1 MDTCFEGISTE
12 VDSYVS
18 RQWRNMEFC
27 ATIMEQN
34 REMERFVNESIIMA
48 SGNKKAINEMNTYL
62 NESTF
67 TDKIKNFFI
76 KIKNFFKK
84 IFSKI
89 AAALSGLFM
98 EQKKYI
104 DKYSGVITKCKW
116 RGGDISDIKNRTV
129 GIPRIINAVDNVDS
143 AVIGTNL
150 DKFFNGDTI
159 QDDPKSF
166 ISKDIFSSAEN
177 IEKAEI
183 PNKLEN
189 GAQRDK
195 IFEEFTGQ
203 GTYWGNL
210 KDFASYKV
218 TDSNGNVDINKT
230 FAAWFDGSTDTV
242 TWSEDYVENNFQT
255 IINASYA
262 GKSYLARL
270 QKIYNAV
277 DKKMT
282 EASKNMEDYY
292 KAQSDKFMQAVK
304 GNSTNAKTT
313 TDNTNT
319 DQQGEADAAAA
330 VQKAEEDGKT
340 KEAEVTKNP
349 DASGDFKP
357 DPLQPADNK
366 QPEAKPETEVENHAA
381 IAFATN
387 FNMYLN
393 EEPTFGN
400 SSSSSSGPK
409 GSVSAGTGSTNN
421 TSASNATDKVNSMTA
436 KTGTAQN
443 INNTTGN
450 VTNDLQT
457 KAQQILDADVYNR
470 QIRINESVNIST
482 SIAKN
487 MLDSFENTN
496 KDFFNIIKHHV
507 QWYLSNPGAEKLSEN
522 TTTRSRSLNIDA
534 GSEQVKTV
542 DGNQSGVSS
551 SSGSTENSGVEGGN
565 SEGGQTNPTP
575 TDKKEK
581 KKKGIIA
588 RGIEKASGTIGA
600 VKAKFSGNKDD
611 EGK

>member
-27 ATIMEQN
+27 VTIMEQN

-67 TDKIKNFFI
+67 TDKIKNFFT
-76 KIKNFFKK
+76 KIRNFFKK

-89 AAALSGLFM
+89 GAALSGVFE

-104 DKYSGVITKCKW
+104 DKYSGIITKCKW
-116 RGGDISDIKNRTV
+116 HGGDISDIKNRTV

-150 DKFFNGDTI
+150 DKFFNGDPI

-218 TDSNGNVDINKT
+218 TDSNGNVDFNKT
-230 FAAWFDGSTDTV
+230 FAAWFDGSADTV
-242 TWSEDYVENNFQT
+242 TWSEDYVEDNFQT

-277 DKKMT
+277 DKKMD
-282 EASKNMEDYY
+282 EASKNMGNYY

-304 GNSTNAKTT
+304 GNSTNAQTA
-313 TDNTNT
+313 TDA
-319 DQQGEADAAAA
+319 DQKGEADAAAA
-330 VQKAEEDGKT
+330 VEDAANKGETKA
-340 KEAEVTKNP
+340 AEVTKTDDENNGTSFKTFDP
-349 DASGDFKP
+349 NSTASTTGTQTVE
-357 DPLQPADNK
+357 L
-366 QPEAKPETEVENHAA
+366 KPESAVSFAA
-381 IAFATN
+381 N
-387 FNMYLN
+387 FDMYLN
-393 EEPTFGN
+393 EMNFKN
-400 SSSSSSGPK
+400 SSSSSSSSGPK
-409 GSVSAGTGSTNN
+409 GSVPAGTGNTNN
-421 TSASNATDKVNSMTA
+421 TNASNAANKINSMTA

-450 VTNDLQT
+450 VTNDLQA

-542 DGNQSGVSS
+542 DGQQSGVSS
-551 SSGSTENSGVEGGN
+551 SSGSTENSGDGEGGGGN
-565 SEGGQTNPTP
+565 SEGGAEQTTPKPTKKRWFFSRK
-575 TDKKEK
+575 DKKTK
-581 KKKGIIA
+581 
-588 RGIEKASGTIGA
+588 GTIGA
-600 VKAKFSGNKDD
+600 VKAKVSNNKDD
-611 EGK
+611 

>member
-104 DKYSGVITKCKW
+104 DKYSGIITKCKW
-116 RGGDISDIKNRTV
+116 HGGDISDIKNRTV

-262 GKSYLARL
+262 GKSYLTRL

-313 TDNTNT
+313 EDS
-319 DQQGEADAAAA
+319 DGQQGEAEVA
-330 VQKAEEDGKT
+330 KT
-340 KEAEVTKNP
+340 DDTQP
-349 DASGDFKP
+349 DASEFKP
-357 DPLQPADNK
+357 DPAEPK
-366 QPEAKPETEVENHAA
+366 TEVENAA
-381 IAFATN
+381 IAFAAN
-387 FNMYLN
+387 FDMYLN
-393 EEPTFGN
+393 ENFGN

-409 GSVSAGTGSTNN
+409 GSVSAGTGNTNN

-542 DGNQSGVSS
+542 DGQQSGVSS
-551 SSGSTENSGVEGGN
+551 SSGSTENSGGEGGN
-565 SEGGQTNPTP
+565 SEGGQTTP
-575 TDKKEK
+575 TDKKK
-581 KKKGIIA
+581 KPGIVA
-588 RGIEKASGTIGA
+588 RGIEKVKGTIGA
-600 VKAKFSGNKDD
+600 VKTKFSGNKDD

>member
-104 DKYSGVITKCKW
+104 DKYSGIITKCKW
-116 RGGDISDIKNRTV
+116 HGGDISDIKNRTV

-150 DKFFNGDTI
+150 DKFFNGDPI

-210 KDFASYKV
+210 KDFAPYKV
-218 TDSNGNVDINKT
+218 TDSNGNVDVNKT

-262 GKSYLARL
+262 GKSYLTRL

-277 DKKMT
+277 DKKMD
-282 EASKNMEDYY
+282 EASKNMQDYY

-304 GNSTNAKTT
+304 GNSTNAQTA
-313 TDNTNT
+313 TDA
-319 DQQGEADAAAA
+319 DKKGEADAAAA
-330 VQKAEEDGKT
+330 VEDAKKQGDAAA
-340 KEAEVTKNP
+340 AEVTKDDKSGGISSVKFDPNSTTSTTTSTQTVELNP
-349 DASGDFKP
+349 ESAVSF
-357 DPLQPADNK
+357 
-366 QPEAKPETEVENHAA
+366 AA
-381 IAFATN
+381 N

-393 EEPTFGN
+393 EMNFTD
-400 SSSSSSGPK
+400 SSSSNSGPK
-409 GSVSAGTGSTNN
+409 GSVSAGTGNTNN
-421 TSASNATDKVNSMTA
+421 TSASNAADKVNSMTS
-436 KTGTAQN
+436 KTGTAQS

-450 VTNDLQT
+450 VTNDLQI

-542 DGNQSGVSS
+542 DGQQAGVSS
-551 SSGSTENSGVEGGN
+551 SSGSTENSGGEGGN
-565 SEGGQTNPTP
+565 SEGGSEQTKTP
-575 TDKKEK
+575 PETNEK
-581 KKKGIIA
+581 KKKGLIA
-588 RGIEKASGTIGA
+588 RGVEKAAGTIGA
-600 VKAKFSGNKDD
+600 VKAKFSGNKD

>member
-67 TDKIKNFFI
+67 TDKIKNFFT
-76 KIKNFFKK
+76 KIRNFFKK

-89 AAALSGLFM
+89 GAALSGLFM

-104 DKYSGVITKCKW
+104 DKYSGIITKCKW
-116 RGGDISDIKNRTV
+116 HGGDISDIKNRTV

-150 DKFFNGDTI
+150 DKFFNGDPI

-255 IINASYA
+255 IINVSYA

-277 DKKMT
+277 DKKMD
-282 EASKNMEDYY
+282 EASKNMENYY

-304 GNSTNAKTT
+304 GNSTNAKTA
-313 TDNTNT
+313 TDA
-319 DQQGEADAAAA
+319 DRKGEADAAAA
-330 VQKAEEDGKT
+330 VEKAEKQGDAAA
-340 KEAEVTKNP
+340 AEVTKTDDKTNGTSFEKFDP
-349 DASGDFKP
+349 NSTASTTGTQTVE
-357 DPLQPADNK
+357 L
-366 QPEAKPETEVENHAA
+366 KPESAVSFAA
-381 IAFATN
+381 N
-387 FNMYLN
+387 FDMYLN

-400 SSSSSSGPK
+400 SSSSSNSGPK
-409 GSVSAGTGSTNN
+409 GSVPAGTGNTNN
-421 TSASNATDKVNSMTA
+421 TSASNAANKINSMTA
-436 KTGTAQN
+436 KTGTAQS

-457 KAQQILDADVYNR
+457 KAQQILDADVHNR
-470 QIRINESVNIST
+470 QVRINESVNIST

-542 DGNQSGVSS
+542 DEQQSGVSS
-551 SSGSTENSGVEGGN
+551 SSGSTENSGGGGGN
-565 SEGGQTNPTP
+565 GDGGGQTTQTDDEDTGGTP
-575 TDKKEK
+575 GTKASVMGKIVSGAKKVGSVIGK
-581 KKKGIIA
+581 PFKKG
-588 RGIEKASGTIGA
+588 
-600 VKAKFSGNKDD
+600 
-611 EGK
+611 

>member
-67 TDKIKNFFI
+67 TDKIKNFFT
-76 KIKNFFKK
+76 KIRNFFKK

-89 AAALSGLFM
+89 GAALSGVFE

-104 DKYSGVITKCKW
+104 DKYSGIITKCKW
-116 RGGDISDIKNRTV
+116 HGGDISDIKNRTV
-129 GIPRIINAVDNVDS
+129 GIPRFINAVDNVDS
-143 AVIGTNL
+143 AVIGTNI
-150 DKFFNGDTI
+150 DKFFNGDPI

-218 TDSNGNVDINKT
+218 TDSNGNVDFNKT
-230 FAAWFDGSTDTV
+230 FAAWFDGSADTV
-242 TWSEDYVENNFQT
+242 TWSEDYVEDNFQT

-277 DKKMT
+277 DKKMD
-282 EASKNMEDYY
+282 EASKNMENYY

-313 TDNTNT
+313 ENGANK
-319 DQQGEADAAAA
+319 EEEAAASA
-330 VQKAEEDGKT
+330 VEDATRKGETKA
-340 KEAEVTKNP
+340 AEVTNNTDDKS
-349 DASGDFKP
+349 DTV
-357 DPLQPADNK
+357 QPT
-366 QPEAKPETEVENHAA
+366 QPETGAENGAA
-381 IAFATN
+381 IAFAAN
-387 FNMYLN
+387 FDMYLN

-400 SSSSSSGPK
+400 SSSSSSSNSGPK
-409 GSVSAGTGSTNN
+409 GSVPAGTGNINN
-421 TSASNATDKVNSMTA
+421 TNASNAANKINSMTA

-470 QIRINESVNIST
+470 QIIINESVNIST

-496 KDFFNIIKHHV
+496 KDFFSIIKHHV

-542 DGNQSGVSS
+542 DGQQAGVSS
-551 SSGSTENSGVEGGN
+551 SSGSTENSGGEGGN
-565 SEGGQTNPTP
+565 SEVGQTTP

-581 KKKGIIA
+581 KGPIA
-588 RGIEKASGTIGA
+588 KVKGTIGA
-600 VKAKFSGNKDD
+600 AKEKIFGNKDD

>member
-34 REMERFVNESIIMA
+34 REMERFVNESIIIA

-104 DKYSGVITKCKW
+104 DKYSGIITKCKW
-116 RGGDISDIKNRTV
+116 HGGDISDIKNRTV

-150 DKFFNGDTI
+150 DKFFNGDPI

-262 GKSYLARL
+262 GKSYLTRL

-304 GNSTNAKTT
+304 GNSTNAQTA
-313 TDNTNT
+313 TDA
-319 DQQGEADAAAA
+319 DKKGEADAAAA
-330 VQKAEEDGKT
+330 VEKAEKQGDAAA
-340 KEAEVTKNP
+340 AEVTKNP
-349 DASGDFKP
+349 D
-357 DPLQPADNK
+357 PLPAADNK
-366 QPEAKPETEVENHAA
+366 QPEAKPTDDAA
-381 IAFATN
+381 IAFAAN
-387 FNMYLN
+387 FDMYLN

-409 GSVSAGTGSTNN
+409 GSVPAGTGNTNN
-421 TSASNATDKVNSMTA
+421 TSASNATDKINSMTT
-436 KTGTAQN
+436 KTGTAQS

-457 KAQQILDADVYNR
+457 KAQQILDADVHNR
-470 QIRINESVNIST
+470 QVRINESVNIST

-542 DGNQSGVSS
+542 DGQQSGVSS
-551 SSGSTENSGVEGGN
+551 SSGSTENSGGEGGN
-565 SEGGQTNPTP
+565 SEGLQTTP
-575 TDKKEK
+575 TDDEDTGGVPPATKGGLFSMFKRGEK
-581 KKKGIIA
+581 KKKF
-588 RGIEKASGTIGA
+588 KP
-600 VKAKFSGNKDD
+600 KK
-611 EGK
+611 

>member
-76 KIKNFFKK
+76 KIRNFFKK

-150 DKFFNGDTI
+150 DKFFNGDPI

-210 KDFASYKV
+210 KDFSSYKV

-262 GKSYLARL
+262 GKSYLTRL

-304 GNSTNAKTT
+304 GNSTNAQTT
-313 TDNTNT
+313 PDDTNA
-319 DQQGEADAAAA
+319 DQQGEAKAAAAVEKAEKQGDAAAA
-330 VQKAEEDGKT
+330 
-340 KEAEVTKNP
+340 EVTKTDDTQPN
-349 DASGDFKP
+349 ASEFKP
-357 DPLQPADNK
+357 DPAEPKTVVKAS
-366 QPEAKPETEVENHAA
+366 AVSFAA
-381 IAFATN
+381 N
-387 FNMYLN
+387 FDMYLN
-393 EEPTFGN
+393 EMNFEN

-409 GSVSAGTGSTNN
+409 GSAPAGTGNINN
-421 TSASNATDKVNSMTA
+421 TSASNATDKVNSMTT
-436 KTGTAQN
+436 KTGTAQS

-450 VTNDLQT
+450 VTNDLQV
-457 KAQQILDADVYNR
+457 KAQQILDADIHNR
-470 QIRINESVNIST
+470 QVRINESVNIST

-542 DGNQSGVSS
+542 DGQQTGVSN
-551 SSGSTENSGVEGGN
+551 SSGSIENGG
-565 SEGGQTNPTP
+565 EEDEQTTP
-575 TDKKEK
+575 TEKKEK
-581 KKKGIIA
+581 KKGFITRTA
-588 RGIEKASGTIGA
+588 EKAAGTFGA
-600 VKAKFSGNKDD
+600 VKAKLSGNKD

>member
-1 MDTCFEGISTE
+1 MDICIEGINTE
-12 VDSYVS
+12 VDSYVD

-48 SGNKKAINEMNTYL
+48 SGNKKAINEMNSYL
-62 NESTF
+62 NESAF
-67 TDKIKNFFI
+67 TDKIKNFFT
-76 KIKNFFKK
+76 KIRNFFKK

-89 AAALSGLFM
+89 GAALSGVFE

-104 DKYSGVITKCKW
+104 DKYSGIITKCKW
-116 RGGDISDIKNRTV
+116 NGGEISDIKNRTV

-150 DKFFNGDTI
+150 DKFFNGDPI

-177 IEKAEI
+177 IEKAEV
-183 PNKLEN
+183 PNRLEN

-195 IFEEFTGQ
+195 VFEEFVGQ
-203 GTYWGNL
+203 GTYWANL
-210 KDFASYKV
+210 KDFAPYKV

-262 GKSYLARL
+262 GKSYLTRL

-304 GNSTNAKTT
+304 GNSTNAQTV
-313 TDNTNT
+313 TDT
-319 DQQGEADAAAA
+319 DADKKEETDAAKK
-330 VQKAEEDGKT
+330 VEDAEKQGDA

-349 DASGDFKP
+349 DASGEFKP
-357 DPLQPADNK
+357 DPLPAADNK
-366 QPEAKPETEVENHAA
+366 QPETKSTGESAVSFAA
-381 IAFATN
+381 N
-387 FNMYLN
+387 FDMYLN
-393 EEPTFGN
+393 EMNFGN
-400 SSSSSSGPK
+400 SSSSSSDPK
-409 GSVSAGTGSTNN
+409 GSVPTGTGNTNN
-421 TSASNATDKVNSMTA
+421 TNASNAADKVNSLTT
-436 KTGTAQN
+436 KTGTAQS
-443 INNTTGN
+443 IDNTTGN

-457 KAQQILDADVYNR
+457 KAQQILDNDVYNR

-487 MLDSFENTN
+487 MLNSFENTN
-496 KDFFNIIKHHV
+496 KDCFSIIKHHV
-507 QWYLSNPGAEKLSEN
+507 QWYLSNPGAEKLGEN
-522 TTTRSRSLNIDA
+522 MTTRSRSLNIDA

-542 DGNQSGVSS
+542 DGQTNSSTKSGDEKGKSGG
-551 SSGSTENSGVEGGN
+551 GST
-565 SEGGQTNPTP
+565 TP
-575 TDKKEK
+575 TQTDKTKTNKEK
-581 KKKGIIA
+581 
-588 RGIEKASGTIGA
+588 RGFLGTI
-600 VKAKFSGNKDD
+600 KDKLNINKD
-611 EGK
+611 ENK

>member
-67 TDKIKNFFI
+67 TDKIKNFFT
-76 KIKNFFKK
+76 KIRNFFKK

-89 AAALSGLFM
+89 GAALSGLFM

-104 DKYSGVITKCKW
+104 DKYSGIITKCKW
-116 RGGDISDIKNRTV
+116 HGGDISDIKNRTV

-143 AVIGTNL
+143 AVIGTNI
-150 DKFFNGDTI
+150 DKFFNGDPI

-218 TDSNGNVDINKT
+218 TDSNGNVDFNKT
-230 FAAWFDGSTDTV
+230 FAAWFDGSADTV
-242 TWSEDYVENNFQT
+242 TWSEDYVEDNFQT

-277 DKKMT
+277 DKKMD
-282 EASKNMEDYY
+282 EASKNMTNYY

-313 TDNTNT
+313 
-319 DQQGEADAAAA
+319 EADAAAA
-330 VQKAEEDGKT
+330 VKQAEEKGKT
-340 KEAEVTKNP
+340 KEAEVNSTDDKKSDPNST
-349 DASGDFKP
+349 ASTTDTQTVE
-357 DPLQPADNK
+357 LE
-366 QPEAKPETEVENHAA
+366 PEVELKPESAVSFAA
-381 IAFATN
+381 N
-387 FNMYLN
+387 FDMYLN

-400 SSSSSSGPK
+400 SSSSSNSGPK
-409 GSVSAGTGSTNN
+409 GSVPAGTGNINN
-421 TSASNATDKVNSMTA
+421 TNASNAANKINSMTA

-450 VTNDLQT
+450 VTNDLQA
-457 KAQQILDADVYNR
+457 KAQRILDADVYNR
-470 QIRINESVNIST
+470 QIIINESVNIST

-496 KDFFNIIKHHV
+496 KDFFSIIKHHV

-542 DGNQSGVSS
+542 DGQQSGVSS
-551 SSGSTENSGVEGGN
+551 SSGSTENSGGGGGN
-565 SEGGQTNPTP
+565 GDGGSKTTTP
-575 TDKKEK
+575 SDKKEK
-581 KKKGIIA
+581 TGIIA
-588 RGIEKASGTIGA
+588 KAKGTIGA
-600 VKAKFSGNKDD
+600 AKEKIFGNKDD

>member
-67 TDKIKNFFI
+67 TDKIKNFFT
-76 KIKNFFKK
+76 KIRNFFKK

-89 AAALSGLFM
+89 GAALSGVFE

-104 DKYSGVITKCKW
+104 DKYSGIITKCKW
-116 RGGDISDIKNRTV
+116 HGGDISDIKNRTV

-150 DKFFNGDTI
+150 DKFFNGDPI

-218 TDSNGNVDINKT
+218 TDSNGNVDFNKT
-230 FAAWFDGSTDTV
+230 FAAWFDGSADTV
-242 TWSEDYVENNFQT
+242 TWSEDYVEDNFQT

-277 DKKMT
+277 DKKMD
-282 EASKNMEDYY
+282 EASKNMTNYY

-313 TDNTNT
+313 EDS
-319 DQQGEADAAAA
+319 DEQQGESDAAAA
-330 VQKAEEDGKT
+330 VKQAEEEGKT
-340 KEAEVTKNP
+340 KEAEVTKTDDTQP
-349 DASGDFKP
+349 DVSEVN
-357 DPLQPADNK
+357 PADSK
-366 QPEAKPETEVENHAA
+366 QLEDEEEAA
-381 IAFATN
+381 IAFAAN
-387 FNMYLN
+387 FDMYLN
-393 EEPTFGN
+393 EMNFGN
-400 SSSSSSGPK
+400 SSSSSNSGPK
-409 GSVSAGTGSTNN
+409 GSVPAGTGNTNN
-421 TSASNATDKVNSMTA
+421 TNASNAANKINSMTA

-450 VTNDLQT
+450 VTNDLQA

-470 QIRINESVNIST
+470 QIIINESVNIST

-542 DGNQSGVSS
+542 DGQQSGVSS
-551 SSGSTENSGVEGGN
+551 SSGSTENSGGEGGN
-565 SEGGQTNPTP
+565 SEVGQTTT

-581 KKKGIIA
+581 KGIMAKAKG
-588 RGIEKASGTIGA
+588 TFGA

>member
-67 TDKIKNFFI
+67 TDKIKNFFT
-76 KIKNFFKK
+76 KIRNFFKK

-89 AAALSGLFM
+89 GAALSGLFM

-104 DKYSGVITKCKW
+104 DKYSGIITKCKW
-116 RGGDISDIKNRTV
+116 HGGDISDIKNRTV

-150 DKFFNGDTI
+150 DKFFNGDPI

-218 TDSNGNVDINKT
+218 TDSNGNVDFNKT
-230 FAAWFDGSTDTV
+230 FSAWFDGSTDTV
-242 TWSEDYVENNFQT
+242 TWSEDYVEDNFQT
-255 IINASYA
+255 IINVSYA

-277 DKKMT
+277 DKKMD
-282 EASKNMEDYY
+282 EASKNMENYY

-313 TDNTNT
+313 EDS
-319 DQQGEADAAAA
+319 DGKQGEADAAAA
-330 VQKAEEDGKT
+330 VKQAEEEGKT
-340 KEAEVTKNP
+340 KEAEVAKTDDKDNGTSFEKFDP
-349 DASGDFKP
+349 NSTASTTGTQTVE
-357 DPLQPADNK
+357 L
-366 QPEAKPETEVENHAA
+366 KPESAVSFAA
-381 IAFATN
+381 N
-387 FNMYLN
+387 FDMYLN
-393 EEPTFGN
+393 EMNFKN
-400 SSSSSSGPK
+400 SSSSSSSSGPK
-409 GSVSAGTGSTNN
+409 GSVPAGTGNTNN
-421 TSASNATDKVNSMTA
+421 TNASNAANKINSMTA

-450 VTNDLQT
+450 VTNDLQA

-542 DGNQSGVSS
+542 DGQQSGVSS
-551 SSGSTENSGVEGGN
+551 SSGSTENSGGEGGN
-565 SEGGQTNPTP
+565 SEGGAEQTTPKPTKKRWFFSRK
-575 TDKKEK
+575 DKKTK
-581 KKKGIIA
+581 
-588 RGIEKASGTIGA
+588 GTIGA
-600 VKAKFSGNKDD
+600 VKAKVSNNKDD

>member
-104 DKYSGVITKCKW
+104 DKYSGIITKCKW
-116 RGGDISDIKNRTV
+116 HGGDISDIKNRTV

-150 DKFFNGDTI
+150 DKFFNGDPI

-262 GKSYLARL
+262 GKSYLTRL

-304 GNSTNAKTT
+304 GNSTNAQTA
-313 TDNTNT
+313 TDT
-319 DQQGEADAAAA
+319 DADKKGEEADAAA
-330 VQKAEEDGKT
+330 VEKAEKQG
-340 KEAEVTKNP
+340 
-349 DASGDFKP
+349 DAAA
-357 DPLQPADNK
+357 ADNK
-366 QPEAKPETEVENHAA
+366 QPESKPETKVENA
-381 IAFATN
+381 IAFAAN
-387 FNMYLN
+387 FDMYLN
-393 EEPTFGN
+393 EMNFGN

-409 GSVSAGTGSTNN
+409 GSVPAGTGNTNN
-421 TSASNATDKVNSMTA
+421 TSASNATDKVNSMTT
-436 KTGTAQN
+436 KTGTAQS

-457 KAQQILDADVYNR
+457 KAQQILDADVHNR
-470 QIRINESVNIST
+470 QVRINESVNIST

-542 DGNQSGVSS
+542 DGQQAGVSS
-551 SSGSTENSGVEGGN
+551 SSGSTENSGGEGGN
-565 SEGGQTNPTP
+565 SEGGQTTSTDDEDTSGTP
-575 TDKKEK
+575 GTKASVMGKIVSGAKKVGSAMATF
-581 KKKGIIA
+581 KKG
-588 RGIEKASGTIGA
+588 
-600 VKAKFSGNKDD
+600 
-611 EGK
+611 GK

>member
-67 TDKIKNFFI
+67 TDKIKNFFT
-76 KIKNFFKK
+76 KIRNFFKK

-89 AAALSGLFM
+89 GAALSGLFM

-104 DKYSGVITKCKW
+104 DKYSGIITKCKW
-116 RGGDISDIKNRTV
+116 HGGDISDIKNRTV

-150 DKFFNGDTI
+150 DKFFNGDPI

-255 IINASYA
+255 IINVSYA
-262 GKSYLARL
+262 GKSYLTRL

-277 DKKMT
+277 DKKMD
-282 EASKNMEDYY
+282 EASKNMENYY

-313 TDNTNT
+313 EDNA
-319 DQQGEADAAAA
+319 DKKEEAEAAAA
-330 VQKAEEDGKT
+330 VEDAANKGETKA
-340 KEAEVTKNP
+340 AEVTKTDNNGTSFEKFDP
-349 DASGDFKP
+349 NSTASTTGTQTVE
-357 DPLQPADNK
+357 L
-366 QPEAKPETEVENHAA
+366 KPESAVSFAA
-381 IAFATN
+381 N
-387 FNMYLN
+387 FDMYLN
-393 EEPTFGN
+393 EMNFGN
-400 SSSSSSGPK
+400 SSSSSSGGPK
-409 GSVSAGTGSTNN
+409 GSVPAGTGNTNN

-436 KTGTAQN
+436 KTGTAQS

-457 KAQQILDADVYNR
+457 KAQQILDADVHNR
-470 QIRINESVNIST
+470 QVRINESVNIST

-542 DGNQSGVSS
+542 DGQQSGVSS
-551 SSGSTENSGVEGGN
+551 SSGSTENSGGEGGN
-565 SEGGQTNPTP
+565 NEVGQTTP

-581 KKKGIIA
+581 KGPIA
-588 RGIEKASGTIGA
+588 KVKGTIGA
-600 VKAKFSGNKDD
+600 AKEKIFGNKDD

>member
-150 DKFFNGDTI
+150 DKFFNGDPI

-304 GNSTNAKTT
+304 GNSTNAQTA
-313 TDNTNT
+313 TDA
-319 DQQGEADAAAA
+319 DKKGEADAAAA
-330 VQKAEEDGKT
+330 VEKAEKQGDAAA
-340 KEAEVTKNP
+340 AEVTKNP
-349 DASGDFKP
+349 DASGEFKP
-357 DPLQPADNK
+357 DPLPAADNK
-366 QPEAKPETEVENHAA
+366 QPEAKPETEVEDAA
-381 IAFATN
+381 IAFAAN
-387 FNMYLN
+387 FDMYLN

-409 GSVSAGTGSTNN
+409 GSVPAGTGNTNN
-421 TSASNATDKVNSMTA
+421 TSASNATDKVNSMTT
-436 KTGTAQN
+436 KTGTAQS

-457 KAQQILDADVYNR
+457 KAQQILDADVHNR
-470 QIRINESVNIST
+470 QVRINESVNIST

-542 DGNQSGVSS
+542 DGQQAGVSS
-551 SSGSTENSGVEGGN
+551 SSGSTENSGGEGGN
-565 SEGGQTNPTP
+565 SEGGQTTP
-575 TDKKEK
+575 TDDEDTGGTPKTKASVMGKIVSGAKKVGSAMGKPFKKE
-581 KKKGIIA
+581 
-588 RGIEKASGTIGA
+588 
-600 VKAKFSGNKDD
+600 
-611 EGK
+611 GK

>member
-67 TDKIKNFFI
+67 TDKIKNFFT
-76 KIKNFFKK
+76 KIRNFFKK

-89 AAALSGLFM
+89 GAALSGVFE

-104 DKYSGVITKCKW
+104 DKYSGIITKCKW
-116 RGGDISDIKNRTV
+116 HGGDISDIKNRTV

-143 AVIGTNL
+143 AVIGTNI
-150 DKFFNGDTI
+150 DKFFNGDPI

-218 TDSNGNVDINKT
+218 TDSNGNVDFNKT
-230 FAAWFDGSTDTV
+230 FAAWFDGSADTV
-242 TWSEDYVENNFQT
+242 TWSEDYVEDNFQT

-277 DKKMT
+277 DKKMD
-282 EASKNMEDYY
+282 EASKNMENYY

-313 TDNTNT
+313 ENGA
-319 DQQGEADAAAA
+319 DQKGEADAAAA
-330 VQKAEEDGKT
+330 VEDATRKGETKA
-340 KEAEVTKNP
+340 AEVTNNTDDKS
-349 DASGDFKP
+349 DTV
-357 DPLQPADNK
+357 QPT
-366 QPEAKPETEVENHAA
+366 QPEQTEEKSSDESAVSFAA
-381 IAFATN
+381 N
-387 FNMYLN
+387 FDMYLN

-400 SSSSSSGPK
+400 SSSSSNSGPK
-409 GSVSAGTGSTNN
+409 GSVPAGTGNINN
-421 TSASNATDKVNSMTA
+421 TNASNAANKINSMTA

-450 VTNDLQT
+450 VTNDLQA

-496 KDFFNIIKHHV
+496 KDFFSIIKHHV

-542 DGNQSGVSS
+542 DGQQSGVSS
-551 SSGSTENSGVEGGN
+551 SSGSTENSGGEGGN
-565 SEGGQTNPTP
+565 SEGGAEQTTPKPTKKRWFFSRK
-575 TDKKEK
+575 DKKTK
-581 KKKGIIA
+581 
-588 RGIEKASGTIGA
+588 GTIGA
-600 VKAKFSGNKDD
+600 VKAKVSNNKDD

>member
-12 VDSYVS
+12 VDSYIS

-67 TDKIKNFFI
+67 TDKIKNFFT
-76 KIKNFFKK
+76 KIRNFFKK

-89 AAALSGLFM
+89 GAALSGVFE

-104 DKYSGVITKCKW
+104 DKYSGIITKCKW
-116 RGGDISDIKNRTV
+116 HGGDISDIKNRTV

-150 DKFFNGDTI
+150 DKFFNGDPI

-218 TDSNGNVDINKT
+218 TDSNGNVDFNKT
-230 FAAWFDGSTDTV
+230 FAAWFDGSADTV
-242 TWSEDYVENNFQT
+242 TWSEDYVEDNFQT

-277 DKKMT
+277 DKKMD
-282 EASKNMEDYY
+282 EASKNMENYY

-313 TDNTNT
+313 ENGA
-319 DQQGEADAAAA
+319 DQKGEADAAAA
-330 VQKAEEDGKT
+330 VEDATRKGETKA
-340 KEAEVTKNP
+340 AEVTNNTDDKS
-349 DASGDFKP
+349 DTV
-357 DPLQPADNK
+357 QPT
-366 QPEAKPETEVENHAA
+366 QPEQTEEKSSDESAVSFAA
-381 IAFATN
+381 N
-387 FNMYLN
+387 FDMYLN

-400 SSSSSSGPK
+400 SSSSSNSGPK
-409 GSVSAGTGSTNN
+409 GSVPAGTGNINN
-421 TSASNATDKVNSMTA
+421 TNASNAANKINSMTA

-470 QIRINESVNIST
+470 QIIINESVNIST

-496 KDFFNIIKHHV
+496 KDFFSIIKHHV

-542 DGNQSGVSS
+542 DGQQSGVSS
-551 SSGSTENSGVEGGN
+551 SSGSTENSGGEGGN
-565 SEGGQTNPTP
+565 SEVGQTTT

-581 KKKGIIA
+581 KGIMAKAKG
-588 RGIEKASGTIGA
+588 TFGA
-600 VKAKFSGNKDD
+600 VKEKILGNKDD

>member
-143 AVIGTNL
+143 AVIGVNL
-150 DKFFNGDTI
+150 DKFFNGDPI

-177 IEKAEI
+177 IKKAEI

-262 GKSYLARL
+262 GKSYLTRL

-282 EASKNMEDYY
+282 EASKNMKDYY

-304 GNSTNAKTT
+304 GNSTDAQTA
-313 TDNTNT
+313 TDAN
-319 DQQGEADAAAA
+319 QKGEADAAAA
-330 VQKAEEDGKT
+330 VEKAEKQGDAAA
-340 KEAEVTKNP
+340 AEVTKTP
-349 DASGDFKP
+349 DASGEFKSE
-357 DPLQPADNK
+357 PLPAADNK
-366 QPEAKPETEVENHAA
+366 QPETSSSGESAVSFAA
-381 IAFATN
+381 N
-387 FNMYLN
+387 FDMYLN

-409 GSVSAGTGSTNN
+409 GSVPAGTGNTNN
-421 TSASNATDKVNSMTA
+421 TSASNATDKVNSMTT
-436 KTGTAQN
+436 KTGTAQS

-457 KAQQILDADVYNR
+457 KAQQILDADVHNR
-470 QIRINESVNIST
+470 QVRINESVNIST

-507 QWYLSNPGAEKLSEN
+507 QWYLSNPGAEKLSDN

-542 DGNQSGVSS
+542 DGQQSGVSS
-551 SSGSTENSGVEGGN
+551 STENSGGKGGN
-565 SEGGQTNPTP
+565 SEGGQTTP
-575 TDKKEK
+575 TDDEDTSGTPGTKASVMGKIVSGAKKVGSAMARPF
-581 KKKGIIA
+581 KKG
-588 RGIEKASGTIGA
+588 
-600 VKAKFSGNKDD
+600 
-611 EGK
+611 GK

>member
-67 TDKIKNFFI
+67 TDKIKNFFT
-76 KIKNFFKK
+76 KIRNFFKK

-89 AAALSGLFM
+89 GAALSGLFM

-104 DKYSGVITKCKW
+104 DKYSGIITKCKW
-116 RGGDISDIKNRTV
+116 HGGDISDIKNRTV

-150 DKFFNGDTI
+150 DKFFNGDPI

-255 IINASYA
+255 IINVSYA
-262 GKSYLARL
+262 GKSYLTRL

-313 TDNTNT
+313 EDS
-319 DQQGEADAAAA
+319 DGKQGEADAAAA
-330 VQKAEEDGKT
+330 VKQAEEEGKT

-349 DASGDFKP
+349 DSSGEFKP
-357 DPLQPADNK
+357 DPLPAADNK
-366 QPEAKPETEVENHAA
+366 QPEAKPKTEVENHAA
-381 IAFATN
+381 IAFAAN
-387 FNMYLN
+387 FDMYLN

-400 SSSSSSGPK
+400 SSSSNSGPK
-409 GSVSAGTGSTNN
+409 GSVPAGTGNTNN
-421 TSASNATDKVNSMTA
+421 TSASNAADKVNSMTA

-450 VTNDLQT
+450 VTNDLQV
-457 KAQQILDADVYNR
+457 KAQQILDADVHNR
-470 QIRINESVNIST
+470 QVRINESVNIST

-542 DGNQSGVSS
+542 DGQQSGVSS
-551 SSGSTENSGVEGGN
+551 SNGSTENSGGEGGN
-565 SEGGQTNPTP
+565 SEGGAEQTTPKPTKKRWFFSRK
-575 TDKKEK
+575 DKKTK
-581 KKKGIIA
+581 
-588 RGIEKASGTIGA
+588 GTIGA
-600 VKAKFSGNKDD
+600 VKAKVSNNKDD
-611 EGK
+611 

>member
-67 TDKIKNFFI
+67 TDKIKNFFT
-76 KIKNFFKK
+76 KIRNFFKK

-89 AAALSGLFM
+89 GAALSGVFE

-104 DKYSGVITKCKW
+104 DKYSGIITKCKW
-116 RGGDISDIKNRTV
+116 HGGDISDIKNRTV

-143 AVIGTNL
+143 AVIGTNI
-150 DKFFNGDTI
+150 DKFFNGDPI

-218 TDSNGNVDINKT
+218 TDSNGNVDFNKT
-230 FAAWFDGSTDTV
+230 FAAWFDGSADTV
-242 TWSEDYVENNFQT
+242 TWSEDYVEDNFQT

-277 DKKMT
+277 DKKMD
-282 EASKNMEDYY
+282 EASKNMENYY

-313 TDNTNT
+313 
-319 DQQGEADAAAA
+319 EADAAAA
-330 VQKAEEDGKT
+330 VKQAEEKGKT
-340 KEAEVTKNP
+340 KEAEVNSTDDKKSDPNST
-349 DASGDFKP
+349 ASTTDTQTVE
-357 DPLQPADNK
+357 LE
-366 QPEAKPETEVENHAA
+366 PESAVSFAA
-381 IAFATN
+381 N
-387 FNMYLN
+387 FDMYLN

-400 SSSSSSGPK
+400 SSSSSNSGPK
-409 GSVSAGTGSTNN
+409 GSVPAGTGNTNN
-421 TSASNATDKVNSMTA
+421 TNASNAANKINSMTA

-470 QIRINESVNIST
+470 QIIINESVNIST

-496 KDFFNIIKHHV
+496 KDFFSIIKHHV

-534 GSEQVKTV
+534 GSEQVKTI
-542 DGNQSGVSS
+542 DGQQSGVSS
-551 SSGSTENSGVEGGN
+551 SSGSTENSGGGGGN
-565 SEGGQTNPTP
+565 GDGGSKTTTP
-575 TDKKEK
+575 SDKKEK
-581 KKKGIIA
+581 TGFIA
-588 RGIEKASGTIGA
+588 KAKGTIGA
-600 VKAKFSGNKDD
+600 AKEKIFGNKDD

>member
-76 KIKNFFKK
+76 KIRNFFKK

-104 DKYSGVITKCKW
+104 DKYSGIITKCKW

-150 DKFFNGDTI
+150 DKFFNGDPI

-262 GKSYLARL
+262 GKSYLTRL

-277 DKKMT
+277 DKKMD
-282 EASKNMEDYY
+282 EASKNMQDYY

-304 GNSTNAKTT
+304 GNSTNAQTT

-319 DQQGEADAAAA
+319 DQQGEAKAAAA
-330 VQKAEEDGKT
+330 VEKAEKQGDAKA
-340 KEAEVTKNP
+340 AEVTKTDNTNP
-349 DASGDFKP
+349 NPADFKP
-357 DPLQPADNK
+357 DP
-366 QPEAKPETEVENHAA
+366 VEPKTTVVKASA
-381 IAFATN
+381 VAFAAN

-393 EEPTFGN
+393 EMNFVT
-400 SSSSSSGPK
+400 SSSSSSDPK
-409 GSVSAGTGSTNN
+409 GSVPAGTGNINN
-421 TSASNATDKVNSMTA
+421 TSASNATDKVNSMTT
-436 KTGTAQN
+436 KTGTAQS

-450 VTNDLQT
+450 VTSDLQT
-457 KAQQILDADVYNR
+457 KAQQILDADIHNR
-470 QIRINESVNIST
+470 QVRINESVNIST

-542 DGNQSGVSS
+542 DGQQSGVSN
-551 SSGSTENSGVEGGN
+551 SSGSTENSGGKGGN
-565 SEGGQTNPTP
+565 SEGNPTP
-575 TDKKEK
+575 TPADKKPGIVAKAAGVVKGAASSVKTKLFGEK
-581 KKKGIIA
+581 
-588 RGIEKASGTIGA
+588 
-600 VKAKFSGNKDD
+600 D

>member
-67 TDKIKNFFI
+67 TDKIKNFFT
-76 KIKNFFKK
+76 KIRNFFKK

-89 AAALSGLFM
+89 GAALSGVFE

-104 DKYSGVITKCKW
+104 DKYSGIITKCKW
-116 RGGDISDIKNRTV
+116 HGGDISDIKNRIV
-129 GIPRIINAVDNVDS
+129 GIPRIINAVDNVES
-143 AVIGTNL
+143 AVIGTNI
-150 DKFFNGDTI
+150 DKFFNGDPI

-218 TDSNGNVDINKT
+218 TDSNGNVDFNKT
-230 FAAWFDGSTDTV
+230 FAAWFDGSADTV
-242 TWSEDYVENNFQT
+242 TWSEDYVEDNFQT

-277 DKKMT
+277 DKKMD
-282 EASKNMEDYY
+282 EASKNMENYY

-313 TDNTNT
+313 ENGTVKKEEEVAASAVEDATRK
-319 DQQGEADAAAA
+319 GET
-330 VQKAEEDGKT
+330 KA
-340 KEAEVTKNP
+340 AEVTNNTDDKS
-349 DASGDFKP
+349 DTV
-357 DPLQPADNK
+357 QPTQPEPEADNG
-366 QPEAKPETEVENHAA
+366 AA
-381 IAFATN
+381 IAFAAN
-387 FNMYLN
+387 FDMYLN

-400 SSSSSSGPK
+400 SSSSSNSGPK
-409 GSVSAGTGSTNN
+409 GSVPAGTGNTNN
-421 TSASNATDKVNSMTA
+421 TNASNAANKINSMTA

-470 QIRINESVNIST
+470 QIIINESVNIST

-534 GSEQVKTV
+534 GSEQVKTI
-542 DGNQSGVSS
+542 DGQQSGVSS
-551 SSGSTENSGVEGGN
+551 SSGSTENSGGEGGN
-565 SEGGQTNPTP
+565 SEVGQTTTTVKKEK

-581 KKKGIIA
+581 NGLMAKAKG
-588 RGIEKASGTIGA
+588 TFGA

>member
-12 VDSYVS
+12 VDSYIS

-67 TDKIKNFFI
+67 TDKIKNFFT
-76 KIKNFFKK
+76 KIRNFFKK

-89 AAALSGLFM
+89 GAALSGVFE

-104 DKYSGVITKCKW
+104 DKYSGIITKCKW
-116 RGGDISDIKNRTV
+116 HGGDISDIKNRTV

-143 AVIGTNL
+143 AVIGTNI
-150 DKFFNGDTI
+150 DKFFNGDPI

-218 TDSNGNVDINKT
+218 TDSNGNVDFNKT
-230 FAAWFDGSTDTV
+230 FAAWFDGSADTV
-242 TWSEDYVENNFQT
+242 TWSEDYVEDNFQT

-277 DKKMT
+277 DKKMD
-282 EASKNMEDYY
+282 EASKNMTNYY

-313 TDNTNT
+313 ENGA
-319 DQQGEADAAAA
+319 DQKGEADAAAA
-330 VQKAEEDGKT
+330 VEDATRKGETKA
-340 KEAEVTKNP
+340 AEVTNNTDDKS
-349 DASGDFKP
+349 DTV
-357 DPLQPADNK
+357 QPT
-366 QPEAKPETEVENHAA
+366 QPEQTEEKSSDESAVSFAA
-381 IAFATN
+381 N
-387 FNMYLN
+387 FDMYLN

-400 SSSSSSGPK
+400 SSSSSNSGPK
-409 GSVSAGTGSTNN
+409 GSVPAGTGNINN
-421 TSASNATDKVNSMTA
+421 TNASNAANKINSMTA

-470 QIRINESVNIST
+470 QIIINESVNIST

-496 KDFFNIIKHHV
+496 KDFFSIIKHHV

-522 TTTRSRSLNIDA
+522 ATTRSRSLNIDA

-542 DGNQSGVSS
+542 DGQQSGVSS
-551 SSGSTENSGVEGGN
+551 SSGSTENSGGEGGN
-565 SEGGQTNPTP
+565 SEVGQTTT

-581 KKKGIIA
+581 KGPIAKVKG
-588 RGIEKASGTIGA
+588 TFGA

>member
-76 KIKNFFKK
+76 KIRNFFKK

-150 DKFFNGDTI
+150 DKFFNGDPI

-262 GKSYLARL
+262 GKSYLTRL

-304 GNSTNAKTT
+304 GNSTNAQTT
-313 TDNTNT
+313 TDPNA
-319 DQQGEADAAAA
+319 DQQGEADAAKKVENAEKQGDA
-330 VQKAEEDGKT
+330 KA
-340 KEAEVTKNP
+340 AEVTKTDGANP
-349 DASGDFKP
+349 NPADFKP
-357 DPLQPADNK
+357 DPLPGK
-366 QPEAKPETEVENHAA
+366 QPETKSTGEEAVSFAA
-381 IAFATN
+381 N
-387 FNMYLN
+387 FDMYLN
-393 EEPTFGN
+393 EMNFGN
-400 SSSSSSGPK
+400 SSSSSSDPK
-409 GSVSAGTGSTNN
+409 GSVPAGTGNINN
-421 TSASNATDKVNSMTA
+421 TSASNATDKVNSMTT

-450 VTNDLQT
+450 VTSDLQT
-457 KAQQILDADVYNR
+457 KAQQILDADIHNR
-470 QIRINESVNIST
+470 QVRINESVNIST

-542 DGNQSGVSS
+542 DGQQAGVSNQN
-551 SSGSTENSGVEGGN
+551 GSTENSGGEEGTTTQGDD
-565 SEGGQTNPTP
+565 EDTGGVTKPGT
-575 TDKKEK
+575 
-581 KKKGIIA
+581 
-588 RGIEKASGTIGA
+588 KASVMGKVAAG
-600 VKAKFSGNKDD
+600 VKKAGSVVTKPFRK
-611 EGK
+611 K

>member
-67 TDKIKNFFI
+67 TDKIKNFFT
-76 KIKNFFKK
+76 KIRNFFKK

-89 AAALSGLFM
+89 GAALSGLFM

-104 DKYSGVITKCKW
+104 DKYSGIITKCKW
-116 RGGDISDIKNRTV
+116 HGGDISDIKNRTV

-150 DKFFNGDTI
+150 DKFFNGDPI

-255 IINASYA
+255 IINVSYA
-262 GKSYLARL
+262 GKSYLTRL

-304 GNSTNAKTT
+304 GNSTNAQTA
-313 TDNTNT
+313 TDA
-319 DQQGEADAAAA
+319 DKKGEADAAAA
-330 VQKAEEDGKT
+330 VEKAEKQGDAAA
-340 KEAEVTKNP
+340 AEVTKTDDKDNGTSFEKFDP
-349 DASGDFKP
+349 NSTASTTGTQTVE
-357 DPLQPADNK
+357 L
-366 QPEAKPETEVENHAA
+366 KPESAVSFAA
-381 IAFATN
+381 N
-387 FNMYLN
+387 FDMYLN

-400 SSSSSSGPK
+400 SSSSSNSGPK
-409 GSVSAGTGSTNN
+409 GSVPAGTGNTNN

-436 KTGTAQN
+436 KTGTAQS

-457 KAQQILDADVYNR
+457 KAQQILDADVHNR
-470 QIRINESVNIST
+470 QVRINESVNIST

-496 KDFFNIIKHHV
+496 KDFFSIIKHHV

-542 DGNQSGVSS
+542 DGQQSGVSS
-551 SSGSTENSGVEGGN
+551 SSGSTENSGGEGGN
-565 SEGGQTNPTP
+565 SEGGQTTP
-575 TDKKEK
+575 TVKKEK
-581 KKKGIIA
+581 KGPMAKVKG
-588 RGIEKASGTIGA
+588 TFGA

-611 EGK
+611 ERKQT

>member
-104 DKYSGVITKCKW
+104 DKYSGIITKCKW
-116 RGGDISDIKNRTV
+116 HGGDISDIKNRTV
-129 GIPRIINAVDNVDS
+129 GIPRIINAVDNVNS

-150 DKFFNGDTI
+150 DKFFNGDPI

-210 KDFASYKV
+210 KDFAPYKV
-218 TDSNGNVDINKT
+218 TDSNGNVDVNKT

-262 GKSYLARL
+262 GKSYLTRL

-277 DKKMT
+277 DKKMD
-282 EASKNMEDYY
+282 EASKNMQDYY

-304 GNSTNAKTT
+304 GNSTNAQTA
-313 TDNTNT
+313 TDA
-319 DQQGEADAAAA
+319 DKKGEADAAAA
-330 VQKAEEDGKT
+330 VEDAKKQGDT
-340 KEAEVTKNP
+340 AAAEVTKDDKSGGISSVKFDPNSTTSTTTSTQTVELNP
-349 DASGDFKP
+349 ESAVSF
-357 DPLQPADNK
+357 
-366 QPEAKPETEVENHAA
+366 AA
-381 IAFATN
+381 N

-393 EEPTFGN
+393 EMNFTD
-400 SSSSSSGPK
+400 SSSSNSGPK
-409 GSVSAGTGSTNN
+409 GSVSAGTGNTNN
-421 TSASNATDKVNSMTA
+421 TSASNAADKVNSMTS
-436 KTGTAQN
+436 KTGTAQS

-450 VTNDLQT
+450 VTNDLQA

-542 DGNQSGVSS
+542 DGQQAGVSS
-551 SSGSTENSGVEGGN
+551 SSGSTENSGGEGGN
-565 SEGGQTNPTP
+565 SEGGSKQTKTP
-575 TDKKEK
+575 PETNEK
-581 KKKGIIA
+581 KKKGFIA
-588 RGIEKASGTIGA
+588 RGVEKSAGTIGA
-600 VKAKFSGNKDD
+600 VKAKFSGNKD

>member
-150 DKFFNGDTI
+150 DKFFNGDPI

-177 IEKAEI
+177 IKKAEI

-304 GNSTNAKTT
+304 GNSTNAQTA
-313 TDNTNT
+313 TDT
-319 DQQGEADAAAA
+319 DADKKGEEADAAA
-330 VQKAEEDGKT
+330 VEKAEKQGDAAA
-340 KEAEVTKNP
+340 AEVTKNP
-349 DASGDFKP
+349 DASGEFKP
-357 DPLQPADNK
+357 DPLPAADSK
-366 QPEAKPETEVENHAA
+366 QPETSSSDESAVSFAA
-381 IAFATN
+381 N
-387 FNMYLN
+387 FDMYLN

-409 GSVSAGTGSTNN
+409 GSVPAGTGNTNN
-421 TSASNATDKVNSMTA
+421 TSASNATDKVNSMTT
-436 KTGTAQN
+436 KTGTAQS

-457 KAQQILDADVYNR
+457 KAQQILDADVHNR
-470 QIRINESVNIST
+470 QVRINESVNIST

-542 DGNQSGVSS
+542 DSQQSGVSS
-551 SSGSTENSGVEGGN
+551 SSGSTENSGGEGGN
-565 SEGGQTNPTP
+565 SEGGQTTP
-575 TDKKEK
+575 TDDEDTGGTPGTKASVMGKIVSGAKKVGSAMAK
-581 KKKGIIA
+581 PFKKG
-588 RGIEKASGTIGA
+588 
-600 VKAKFSGNKDD
+600 
-611 EGK
+611 GK

>member
-34 REMERFVNESIIMA
+34 REMERFVNESIIIA

-104 DKYSGVITKCKW
+104 DKYSGIITKCKW
-116 RGGDISDIKNRTV
+116 HGGDISDIKNRTV

-150 DKFFNGDTI
+150 DKFFNGDPI

-262 GKSYLARL
+262 GKSYLTRL

-292 KAQSDKFMQAVK
+292 KTQSDKFMQAVK
-304 GNSTNAKTT
+304 GNSTNAQTA
-313 TDNTNT
+313 TDT
-319 DQQGEADAAAA
+319 DADKKGEEADAAA
-330 VQKAEEDGKT
+330 VEKAEKQGDAAA
-340 KEAEVTKNP
+340 AEVTKNP
-349 DASGDFKP
+349 DASGEFKP
-357 DPLQPADNK
+357 DPLPAADNK
-366 QPEAKPETEVENHAA
+366 QPDTSEPKTVVTASAVSFAA
-381 IAFATN
+381 N
-387 FNMYLN
+387 FDMYLN

-409 GSVSAGTGSTNN
+409 GSVPAGTGNTNN
-421 TSASNATDKVNSMTA
+421 TSASNATDKVNSMTT
-436 KTGTAQN
+436 KTGTAQS

-457 KAQQILDADVYNR
+457 KAQQILDADVHNR
-470 QIRINESVNIST
+470 QVRINESVNIST

-534 GSEQVKTV
+534 GSEQVKTI
-542 DGNQSGVSS
+542 DGQQAGVSS
-551 SSGSTENSGVEGGN
+551 SSGSTENSGGEGGN
-565 SEGGQTNPTP
+565 SEGGQTTP
-575 TDKKEK
+575 TDDEDTGGTPGTKASVMGKIVSGAKKVGSAMAK
-581 KKKGIIA
+581 PFKKG
-588 RGIEKASGTIGA
+588 
-600 VKAKFSGNKDD
+600 
-611 EGK
+611 GK

>member
-104 DKYSGVITKCKW
+104 DKYSGIITKCKW
-116 RGGDISDIKNRTV
+116 HGGDISDIKNRTV

-150 DKFFNGDTI
+150 DKFFNGDPI

-262 GKSYLARL
+262 GKSYLTKL

-304 GNSTNAKTT
+304 GNSTNAQTA
-313 TDNTNT
+313 TDA
-319 DQQGEADAAAA
+319 DKGEADAAAT
-330 VQKAEEDGKT
+330 VEKAEKQGDAAA
-340 KEAEVTKNP
+340 AEVTKNP
-349 DASGDFKP
+349 DASGEFKP
-357 DPLQPADNK
+357 DPLPATDNK
-366 QPEAKPETEVENHAA
+366 QPEAKPETEVDDAA
-381 IAFATN
+381 IAFAAN
-387 FNMYLN
+387 FDMYLN
-393 EEPTFGN
+393 EMNFGD
-400 SSSSSSGPK
+400 SSSSNSGPK
-409 GSVSAGTGSTNN
+409 GSVSAGTGNTNN

-542 DGNQSGVSS
+542 DGQQAGVSS
-551 SSGSTENSGVEGGN
+551 SSGSTEDSSGEGGN
-565 SEGGQTNPTP
+565 SEGGQTTP
-575 TDKKEK
+575 TDDEDTGGTPATKAGVMGKIVSGAKKVGSAIAEPFK
-581 KKKGIIA
+581 K
-588 RGIEKASGTIGA
+588 RGK
-600 VKAKFSGNKDD
+600 
-611 EGK
+611 

>member
-67 TDKIKNFFI
+67 TDKIKNFFT
-76 KIKNFFKK
+76 KIRNFFKK

-89 AAALSGLFM
+89 GAALSGLFM

-104 DKYSGVITKCKW
+104 DKYSGIITKCKW
-116 RGGDISDIKNRTV
+116 HGGDISDIKNRTV

-150 DKFFNGDTI
+150 DKFFNGDPI

-255 IINASYA
+255 IINVSYA

-304 GNSTNAKTT
+304 GNSTNAQTA
-313 TDNTNT
+313 TDA
-319 DQQGEADAAAA
+319 DQKGEADAAAA
-330 VQKAEEDGKT
+330 VEKAEKQGDAAA
-340 KEAEVTKNP
+340 AEVTKTDDKDNGT
-349 DASGDFKP
+349 SFEKF
-357 DPLQPADNK
+357 DPNSTAPTTGTQTVEL
-366 QPEAKPETEVENHAA
+366 KPESAVSFAA
-381 IAFATN
+381 N
-387 FNMYLN
+387 FDMYLN

-400 SSSSSSGPK
+400 SSSSSNSGPK
-409 GSVSAGTGSTNN
+409 GSVPAGTGNTNN

-436 KTGTAQN
+436 KTGTAQS

-457 KAQQILDADVYNR
+457 KAQQILDADVHNR
-470 QIRINESVNIST
+470 QVRINESVNIST

-496 KDFFNIIKHHV
+496 KDFFSIIKHHV

-542 DGNQSGVSS
+542 DGQQAGVSS
-551 SSGSTENSGVEGGN
+551 SSGSTENSGGEGGN
-565 SEGGQTNPTP
+565 SEGGQTTP
-575 TDKKEK
+575 TVKKEK
-581 KKKGIIA
+581 KGLMAKAKG
-588 RGIEKASGTIGA
+588 TFGA

-611 EGK
+611 

>member
-67 TDKIKNFFI
+67 TDKIKNFFT
-76 KIKNFFKK
+76 KIRNFFKK

-89 AAALSGLFM
+89 GAALSGLFM

-104 DKYSGVITKCKW
+104 DKYSGIITKCKW
-116 RGGDISDIKNRTV
+116 HGGDISDIKNRTV

-150 DKFFNGDTI
+150 DKFFNGDPI

-255 IINASYA
+255 IINVSYA
-262 GKSYLARL
+262 GKSYLTRL

-277 DKKMT
+277 DKKMD
-282 EASKNMEDYY
+282 EASKNMENYY

-304 GNSTNAKTT
+304 GNSTNAQTA
-313 TDNTNT
+313 TDA
-319 DQQGEADAAAA
+319 DRKGEADAAAA
-330 VQKAEEDGKT
+330 VEKAEKQGDAAA
-340 KEAEVTKNP
+340 AEVTKTDDKTNGTSFEKFDP
-349 DASGDFKP
+349 NSTASTTGTQTVE
-357 DPLQPADNK
+357 L
-366 QPEAKPETEVENHAA
+366 KPESAVSFAA
-381 IAFATN
+381 N
-387 FNMYLN
+387 FDMYLN

-400 SSSSSSGPK
+400 SSSSSNSGPK
-409 GSVSAGTGSTNN
+409 GSVPAGTGNTNN
-421 TSASNATDKVNSMTA
+421 TSASNAANKINSMTA
-436 KTGTAQN
+436 KTGTAQS

-457 KAQQILDADVYNR
+457 KAQQILDADVHNR
-470 QIRINESVNIST
+470 QVRINESVNIST

-542 DGNQSGVSS
+542 DGQQSGVSS
-551 SSGSTENSGVEGGN
+551 SSGSTENSGGEGGN
-565 SEGGQTNPTP
+565 SEGGQTTP

-581 KKKGIIA
+581 KWW
-588 RGIEKASGTIGA
+588 RRR
-600 VKAKFSGNKDD
+600 
-611 EGK
+611 